1 MSFWE
6 EASAAKERAT
16 DGRSL
21 YEASRSFGR
30 LATIGKYLL
39 EGDPWDREWDA
50 LPWDEKDHWEAQADE
65 LNEARRGTP

>member
-1 MSFWE
+1 MLE
-6 EASAAKERAT
+6 AKEKAT

-21 YEASRSFGR
+21 YDATRGFAR

-39 EGDPWDREWDA
+39 EGDPWDREWDE

-65 LNEARRGTP
+65 LNESRRGAP